1 MIRIKDIAEEVGM
14 ASSTVSAVLG
24 DRKYC
29 YVSEEK
35 KAKIIAA
42 AKTMGYSP
50 NRMSR
55 GMRGLPTNTIGI
67 ISSLFSVPVMSALI
81 NYMNNSLAKHGY
93 ITMLGDSKYQIVNEK
108 ALITEFLARGV
119 DGLLVH
125 THMQKAE
132 LDDYTKNRIPY
143 VGFAQK
149 FDGTNVKTGLFDGAF
164 MAVEHLIKVHNHQNI
179 AFVATGAN
187 LQKHEGYLAA
197 LAKHNISL
205 SPEFNIFIKSE
216 LDTGDAVKAVDQLNI
231 SAFFCSNDFI
241 ARKLIID
248 LELSGRRVPE
258 DIAVVGFDGLEL
270 ICNLVHPSLTSVKQP
285 IEEVAE
291 LACTLLVNKLNG
303 QVVEEKN
310 YLIEPTLLIGRS
322 CGCNN
327 KTDKL

>member
-1 MIRIKDIAEEVGM
+1 MVRIKDIAEEVGM

-67 ISSLFSVPVMSALI
+67 IGSLFSVPVMSSLI
-81 NYMNNSLAKHGY
+81 NNMNNALAGHGY
-93 ITMLGDSKYQIVNEK
+93 ITMLGDSKFQIANEK
-108 ALITEFLARGV
+108 VLITEFLARGV

-132 LDDYTKNRIPY
+132 LDEYTKSRVPY

-149 FDGTNVKTGLFDGAF
+149 FDGTNVKTGLFNGAF
-164 MAVEHLIKVHNHQNI
+164 TAVEHLINEHKHRNI
-179 AFVATGAN
+179 AFVETASN
-187 LQKHEGYLAA
+187 QRKFEGYLAA
-197 LAKHNISL
+197 LKKHEIPFQPELNIVI
-205 SPEFNIFIKSE
+205 NSE
-216 LDTGDAVKAVDQLNI
+216 LNTGNAVKAVDKLNI

-241 ARKLIID
+241 ARKLISD
-248 LELSGRRVPE
+248 LAISGRRVPE
-258 DIAVVGFDGLEL
+258 DIAVIGFDGLEL
-270 ICNLVHPSLTSVKQP
+270 ICNLVYPSLTSVKQP
-285 IEEVAE
+285 IEEIAE
-291 LACTLLVNKLNG
+291 LACSLLVKKLKG
-303 QVVEEKN
+303 EAVEEKN
-310 YLIEPTLLIGRS
+310 YLIEPTLCIGHS

-327 KTDKL
+327 TN

>member
-125 THMQKAE
+125 THMQK
-132 LDDYTKNRIPY
+132 
-143 VGFAQK
+143 V
-149 FDGTNVKTGLFDGAF
+149 
-164 MAVEHLIKVHNHQNI
+164 IKQ
-179 AFVATGAN
+179 
-187 LQKHEGYLAA
+187 
-197 LAKHNISL
+197 
-205 SPEFNIFIKSE
+205 
-216 LDTGDAVKAVDQLNI
+216 
-231 SAFFCSNDFI
+231 
-241 ARKLIID
+241 
-248 LELSGRRVPE
+248 
-258 DIAVVGFDGLEL
+258 
-270 ICNLVHPSLTSVKQP
+270 
-285 IEEVAE
+285 
-291 LACTLLVNKLNG
+291 
-303 QVVEEKN
+303 
-310 YLIEPTLLIGRS
+310 
-322 CGCNN
+322 
-327 KTDKL
+327 

>member
-1 MIRIKDIAEEVGM
+1 MVRIKDIAEEVGM

-67 ISSLFSVPVMSALI
+67 IGSLFSVPVMSSLI
-81 NYMNNSLAKHGY
+81 NNMNNALAGHGY
-93 ITMLGDSKYQIVNEK
+93 ITMLGDSKFQIANEK
-108 ALITEFLARGV
+108 VLITEFLARGV

-132 LDDYTKNRIPY
+132 LDEYTKSRVPY

-149 FDGTNVKTGLFDGAF
+149 FDGTNVKTGLFNGAF
-164 MAVEHLIKVHNHQNI
+164 TAVEHLINEHKHRNI
-179 AFVATGAN
+179 AFVETASN
-187 LQKHEGYLAA
+187 QRKFEGYLAA
-197 LAKHNISL
+197 LKKHEIPFQ
-205 SPEFNIFIKSE
+205 PEFNIVINSE
-216 LDTGDAVKAVDQLNI
+216 LNTGNAVKAVDKLNI

-241 ARKLIID
+241 ARKLISD
-248 LELSGRRVPE
+248 LAISGRRVPE
-258 DIAVVGFDGLEL
+258 DIAVIGFDGLEL
-270 ICNLVHPSLTSVKQP
+270 ICNLVYPSLTSVKQP
-285 IEEVAE
+285 IEEIAE
-291 LACTLLVNKLNG
+291 LACSLLVKKLKG
-303 QVVEEKN
+303 EAVEEKN
-310 YLIEPTLLIGRS
+310 YLIEPTLCIGHS

-327 KTDKL
+327 TN